1 MIYKARSCDRALC
14 YYNKDGSYTVR
25 LTFGRN
31 IVCLTDAQ
39 GRSVYQVMSAKPM
52 SFTYSQNARSDKY
65 ILPGD
70 VVVVNFKGLYHNAG
84 KLAAIYNQRC
94 TPKYATI
101 PEGYTDKTVVG
112 SGGQYNFPVSQKI
125 TVTLLPDQQA
135 GKFELHDGCL
145 TFGGFGDKLGGH
157 REIDYLTGR
166 NPNFTATAQSQL
178 SGVIPDISF
187 DTDAFA
193 DGLELSASL
202 EYGKSTTPVSMAAAR
217 LFLGEDMT
225 VTSSDEKIAAVD
237 ANGKVTAGADGTA
250 VITYASAAG
259 DKKFTCK
266 VDVWSIKVEGIAF
279 KDAVVEKKGSDSG
292 YSSISLG
299 LVWTPANASN
309 KGLTYTVSNPDVVDF
324 RNNMFYTRKGVAGE
338 TDITAV
344 TADGGYTA
352 TCRLI
357 VRMGLSNLKLDRNE
371 ASMEAGETLTL
382 NPVYVPENTDPLYK
396 EVSWSSS
403 NPAVA
408 TVDEKG
414 LVTAVAAG
422 EATIRV
428 TSAES
433 SYRYAE
439 CTVTVSEKSGIVDVD
454 AAAAVNAWPNP
465 FTDYI
470 VVDTP
475 VVAEAKIYGIQGSLL
490 ISTRLQAG
498 QNRIDTSALAPGL
511 YLVRVGSETV
521 RMIRR

>member
-1 MIYKARSCDRALC
+1 M
-14 YYNKDGSYTVR
+14 
-25 LTFGRN
+25 
-31 IVCLTDAQ
+31 
-39 GRSVYQVMSAKPM
+39 MSAKPM
-52 SFTYSQNARSDKY
+52 SFTYSRNARSDKY

-101 PEGYTDKTVVG
+101 PEEYTAKPVVG

-217 LFLGEDMT
+217 IFLGDGRT

-266 VDVWSIKVEGIAF
+266 V
-279 KDAVVEKKGSDSG
+279 
-292 YSSISLG
+292 
-299 LVWTPANASN
+299 
-309 KGLTYTVSNPDVVDF
+309 
-324 RNNMFYTRKGVAGE
+324 
-338 TDITAV
+338 
-344 TADGGYTA
+344 
-352 TCRLI
+352 
-357 VRMGLSNLKLDRNE
+357 
-371 ASMEAGETLTL
+371 
-382 NPVYVPENTDPLYK
+382 
-396 EVSWSSS
+396 EV
-403 NPAVA
+403 
-408 TVDEKG
+408 
-414 LVTAVAAG
+414 
-422 EATIRV
+422 
-428 TSAES
+428 
-433 SYRYAE
+433 
-439 CTVTVSEKSGIVDVD
+439 
-454 AAAAVNAWPNP
+454 
-465 FTDYI
+465 
-470 VVDTP
+470 
-475 VVAEAKIYGIQGSLL
+475 
-490 ISTRLQAG
+490 
-498 QNRIDTSALAPGL
+498 
-511 YLVRVGSETV
+511 
-521 RMIRR
+521 